1 MKATLKKIAALTL
14 TLAFA
19 FGINAGLN
27 SAMDSDALDSLFSG
41 NSSQTEIYASGNTML
56 PDSPHPRDLERDKED
71 DEEVEAE

>member
-1 MKATLKKIAALTL
+1 MKATLKKVAALTL

-41 NSSQTEIYASGNTML
+41 SSTQTEIYASGNAML
-56 PDSPHPRDLERDKED
+56 PDSPRPRDLERD
-71 DEEVEAE
+71 VEKD